1 MKHLQAIVLIL
12 FCSVVITQSA
22 LAGDDIS
29 YFSSGLG
36 DYLSAPARWDGHDWL
51 EFGAISGSI
60 LFVSE
65 QQDDKWKREMVSED
79 HPYYEK
85 NISRIGNQ
93 WGDLTLSGPFMLGVY
108 GYGRWNNDTTYLN
121 ASYNMV
127 QSAAYTGV
135 MTTLLKN
142 LFNRDRPCEAED
154 ESGWFMNG
162 KTFPS
167 GHTSLAF
174 AVSRSYLNS
183 LDSPS
188 IATQALFYGLATS
201 TAFARTYDNKHW
213 VSDVVAGALLGIYTA
228 DFVRDQRNKKHYGND
243 DISYTPYVWGDGIGI
258 KISWR

>member
-1 MKHLQAIVLIL
+1 MQTV
-12 FCSVVITQSA
+12 
-22 LAGDDIS
+22 LAGDDTG

-36 DYLSAPARWDGHDWL
+36 DYLTSPMRWDGKDWL
-51 EFGAISGSI
+51 EFGAISGGI
-60 LFVSE
+60 LFLSE
-65 QQDDKWKREMVSED
+65 QQDDKWKREMVSET
-79 HPYYEK
+79 HPSYDT
-85 NISRIGNQ
+85 NMTRIGNQ

-127 QSAAYTGV
+127 QSATYTGV
-135 MTTLLKN
+135 MTTILKY
-142 LFNRDRPCEAED
+142 LFRRDRPCDAQD
-154 ESGWFMNG
+154 ESGWFKNG

-174 AVSRSYLNS
+174 SVSRSYLNS

-188 IATQALFYGLATS
+188 IATQALFYGLAAT

-213 VSDVVAGALLGIYTA
+213 TSDVVAGALLGIYTA
-228 DFVRDQRNKKHYGND
+228 DFVRDQRKERQNNGV
-243 DISYTPYVWGDGIGI
+243 SYSPYIWNEGVGI